1 MYEKSFFQRVHLQ
14 QICEFFRTGGGKV
27 PGTEEEGTL
36 EDRFYRAEQSWRQAM
51 AAYRKNV
58 LAAQWENKT
67 LSEQGFLDEELQQDI
82 LAAEERQRRSTLRRA
97 FWRASAWAGS
107 CPPGGRCRMD
117 PGTADKKPAPKQG
130 AGGRIDRVLQ
140 MLRAE

>member
-1 MYEKSFFQRVHLQ
+1 MFHHDFLKRTNFQ
-14 QICEFFRTGGGKV
+14 QICEFFRTGGAKV

-58 LAAQWENKT
+58 LDAQWENKT

-82 LAAEERQRRSTLRRA
+82 LAAEERQRAVYFEAGFLAGIRLGWELSAGRTL
-97 FWRASAWAGS
+97 
-107 CPPGGRCRMD
+107 
-117 PGTADKKPAPKQG
+117 G
-130 AGGRIDRVLQ
+130 A
-140 MLRAE
+140 

>member
-82 LAAEERQRRSTLRRA
+82 LAAEERQRAVYFEAGFLAGIRLGWELSAGQHLR
-97 FWRASAWAGS
+97 G
-107 CPPGGRCRMD
+107 
-117 PGTADKKPAPKQG
+117 
-130 AGGRIDRVLQ
+130 
-140 MLRAE
+140 

>member
-82 LAAEERQRRSTLRRA
+82 LAAEERQRAVYFEAGFLAGIRLGWELSAGRTLPYGTRN
-97 FWRASAWAGS
+97 
-107 CPPGGRCRMD
+107 GR
-117 PGTADKKPAPKQG
+117 
-130 AGGRIDRVLQ
+130 
-140 MLRAE
+140 